1 MVKLTK
7 DVPLMSVY
15 CNFLMDILKISSLQT
30 ELSNSKNHGQVTI
43 LKKHTETGKSQYTV
57 ETVTGKY

>member
-1 MVKLTK
+1 
-7 DVPLMSVY
+7 MSVY

-43 LKKHTETGKSQYTV
+43 LKKHTEIGKSQYTRNSHRKV
-57 ETVTGKY
+57 LNFPAVFPDY